1 MSVTELESPITI
13 EDLDKYNYIEILVE
27 RKDYA
32 ERLPVKD
39 RRKRILKQT
48 IYSYRLS
55 PDKTEIWKAVQ
66 DNEIEPETKRYT
78 GFDGKSWTMGYE
90 KKDWD
95 IPLYDINTSITK
107 KKIYGILP
115 VTRVVG
121 VNKKQETLK
130 SHKIVPP
137 RKKFSSIKKQC
148 SIKVDF
154 RKML

>member
-1 MSVTELESPITI
+1 MSITELKSPITI

-27 RKDYA
+27 HKGYA

-55 PDKTEIWKAVQ
+55 PDKTEIWEAVQ
-66 DNEIEPETKRYT
+66 HNEIEPETKRQT
-78 GFDGKSWTMGYE
+78 GFDGKYWSMGYE
-90 KKDWD
+90 KEEWD
-95 IPLYDINTSITK
+95 ASPLYDINSSITK
-107 KKIYGILP
+107 KKFRGISP

-121 VNKKQETLK
+121 VNKKQETLN

-137 RKKFSSIKKQC
+137 RKKFSPAKKC
-148 SIKVDF
+148 PVRVDF